1 MSKMANNKMKV
12 WVVQASTRCGRY
24 SFPPMMY
31 STTNKRDAIEQYRTL
46 HKIRGKHVHLTCEL
60 CKRQEEMQE
69 YFNHPDD

>member
-1 MSKMANNKMKV
+1 MANNKTKV

-31 STTNKRDAIEQYRTL
+31 SVTNKRDAIEQYRTL
-46 HKIRGKHVHLTCEL
+46 HKIRGKHVRLTCEL

>member
-1 MSKMANNKMKV
+1 MANNKLTV

-24 SFPPMMY
+24 SFPPMIY

-46 HKIRGKHVHLTCEL
+46 FKIRGKHVRLTCEL
-60 CKRQEEMQE
+60 CKQQEEMQE

>member
-1 MSKMANNKMKV
+1 MANNKMKV

-46 HKIRGKHVHLTCEL
+46 HKIRGKHVRLTCEQCERKEDL
-60 CKRQEEMQE
+60 I
-69 YFNHPDD
+69 DG